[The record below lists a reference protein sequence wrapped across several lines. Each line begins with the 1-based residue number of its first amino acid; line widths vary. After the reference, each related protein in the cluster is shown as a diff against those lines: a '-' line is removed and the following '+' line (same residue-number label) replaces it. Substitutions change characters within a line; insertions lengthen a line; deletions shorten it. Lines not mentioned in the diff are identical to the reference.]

1 MKANH
6 YQDTASNAGS
16 VAASENISI
25 SASQLRRE
33 EEKRRHEERVAEIKK
48 GYKSIL
54 EPSSNSYHPKMVGLN
69 PNMRP
74 TTNQSIK
81 KIFPMQGLWPE
92 KNLLK
97 STRDQFT
104 VPEKEQ
110 IEECK
115 QTDKHYFK
123 KMYKQKE
130 YMEEYL
136 KFKEVIA
143 GMKK

>member
-1 MKANH
+1 ME
-6 YQDTASNAGS
+6 TLSNNDARS
-16 VAASENISI
+16 QAPSEVVSTTTSMN
-25 SASQLRRE
+25 RRE

-54 EPSSNSYHPKMVGLN
+54 DSDEKKYHTKMVGLN

-74 TTNQSIK
+74 STNQSIK
-81 KIFPMQGLWPE
+81 KIFPMQGLWPQ

-97 STRDQFT
+97 STRDQF
-104 VPEKEQ
+104 VVSEADQ

-115 QTDKHYFK
+115 QTNKLYFK